1 MFLCSKYTL
10 RNVNDNEWQQFG
22 WYNSSQAASH
32 KISDIICTSF
42 LILFFFWT
50 FSFDVRCVNAWNDCW
65 GGWGM
70 FVVGNSGYPA
80 RRQSATVIH
89 CVSSDKPKS
98 NRSAFHF
105 RFQIL
110 GEANSRTFPGQVTFL
125 FIYWFIDL
133 LIYWFIYVVIYLF
146 IYFFFMF
153 RASFLLDETFVLR
166 AFGLKVG

>member
-1 MFLCSKYTL
+1 M
-10 RNVNDNEWQQFG
+10 
-22 WYNSSQAASH
+22 
-32 KISDIICTSF
+32 
-42 LILFFFWT
+42 
-50 FSFDVRCVNAWNDCW
+50 RCVNAWNDCW
-65 GGWGM
+65 GGWGK